1 MIDFNAVSADGRP
14 ILDLK
19 VEELSLRVDGKARV
33 IHSINLVQVPGGQSG
48 HDAAHP
54 LLDSPFATNA
64 AVDTGR
70 TLIFVVDDESIRPGS
85 ERPTRQA
92 ASQFLAGLA
101 PRDRVALFTVPHGG
115 MKVDLTSDFDKVR
128 TALGQITGQAPENE
142 SLSDAACRTRTDL
155 QSIAGMLDSLAG
167 GQAPVTVVFLT
178 STLTGSRSQVTMSR
192 NSTTSPTG
200 ASLPGARTM
209 GTCELQHE
217 EFDKVAAAAMQARAH
232 FYIIQPELN
241 ASARLTNPSGG
252 TGVDPR
258 VGGDLV
264 RGTDSYE
271 QGINDLAGVTAG
283 EHYPLTSTG
292 DNALIRIALETSAYY
307 MVTFEPEDLERN
319 GASHRVELKV
329 SRPGVSLRALPA
341 VLIPAA
347 TAASAP
353 AVTTPKT
360 MLGEM
365 RAYRDL
371 TLRSAAFTARYQ
383 TSGKIQ
389 IVAAFEPDDPL
400 VTLTSAMVG
409 IFDGSGKLVG
419 SWVAQP
425 ADLEKAN
432 LAKTPV
438 TAGLVAPP
446 GKYRLRVAATD
457 KSGRSGAT
465 DLDIDATLTSAGT
478 LKMGSLALGRTKDNI
493 FFPKLQFSDETVA
506 IAYLELYGQRL
517 ADDRP
522 VVVMF
527 QVAKSPD
534 GPALLVQ
541 PASVDETLVPDRF
554 IVEAAIPL
562 AALEP
567 GDYVVRALIGNGV
580 EGEPLGRVIRT
591 LRKTAK

>member
-1 MIDFNAVSADGRP
+1 M
-14 ILDLK
+14 L
-19 VEELSLRVDGKARV
+19 E
-33 IHSINLVQVPGGQSG
+33 
-48 HDAAHP
+48 
-54 LLDSPFATNA
+54 SPYSTNA
-64 AVDTGR
+64 AVDSGR
-70 TLIFVVDDESIRPGS
+70 TMIFVVDDESIRPGA

-92 ASQFLAGLA
+92 AGQFLAGLS

-128 TALGQITGQAPENE
+128 TALGQITGQAPETE

-155 QSIAGMLDSLAG
+155 QSIAGMLDNLAG
-167 GQAPVTVVFLT
+167 GQGPVTVVFLT
-178 STLTGSRSQVTMSR
+178 STLTGSRSQTTMSR
-192 NSTTSPTG
+192 NTATSPTG
-200 ASLPGARTM
+200 SSLPGARTM
-209 GTCELQHE
+209 GTCELQPE

-232 FYIIQPELN
+232 FYIIQPDLS

-252 TGVDPR
+252 TGIDPR
-258 VGGDLV
+258 VGGDMA

-271 QGINDLAGVTAG
+271 QGINDLAGVTNG
-283 EHYPLTSTG
+283 EHYPLSSTG

-307 MVTFEPEDLERN
+307 AVTFEPEDLERN

-329 SRPGVSLRALPA
+329 SRPGVSLRTLPGVVIA
-341 VLIPAA
+341 SA

-353 AVTTPKT
+353 PVITPKT

-371 TLRSAAFTARYQ
+371 TLRAAGFTARYQ
-383 TSGKIQ
+383 TGKTQI
-389 IVAAFEPDDPL
+389 IVAFEADDPL
-400 VTLTSAMVG
+400 VNLTSAMAG
-409 IFDGSGKLVG
+409 IFDASGKLVG
-419 SWVAQP
+419 SWVAEP
-425 ADLEKAN
+425 AN

-438 TAGLVAPP
+438 TAALVAPP
-446 GKYRLRVAATD
+446 GKYRIRVAATD

-465 DLDIDATLTSAGT
+465 DLDIDTNLTSAGT

-493 FFPKLQFSDETVA
+493 FIPKLQFSDEAVV

-517 ADDRP
+517 PDDRP
-522 VVVMF
+522 VVAMF
-527 QVAKSPD
+527 QVAKSAD

-541 PASVDETLVPDRF
+541 PASIDETSVPDRF

-580 EGEPLGRVIRT
+580 EGEPMGRVIRT

>member
-1 MIDFNAVSADGRP
+1 MIDFNAVASDGRP

-19 VEELSLRVDGKARV
+19 VEELSLKVDGKPRV
-33 IHSINLVQVPGGQSG
+33 IHSINLIQVPGGQSG
-48 HDAAHP
+48 RDAAHP
-54 LLDSPFATNA
+54 VLDSPFATNA

-70 TLIFVVDDESIRPGS
+70 TMIFVVDDESLRPGS
-85 ERPTRQA
+85 ERAARQA

-167 GQAPVTVVFLT
+167 GQSPVTVVFLT
-178 STLTGSRSQVTMSR
+178 STLTGSRSQSTMSR
-192 NSTTSPTG
+192 SNTTSATG
-200 ASLPGARTM
+200 APLPGARTM
-209 GTCELQHE
+209 GACELQPE
-217 EFDKVAAAAMQARAH
+217 EFDKVAQAAQQARAH

-252 TGVDPR
+252 TGISPR
-258 VGGDLV
+258 VGGDVV
-264 RGTDSYE
+264 RGTDSFE
-271 QGINDLAGVTAG
+271 QGINDLAGVTGG
-283 EHYPLTSTG
+283 EHYPLSSTG
-292 DNALIRIALETSAYY
+292 DSALIKIALETSAYY
-307 MVTFEPEDLERN
+307 MVTFEPEDMERN

-329 SRPGVSLRALPA
+329 SRPGVALRTLPG

-347 TAASAP
+347 TAASAAP
-353 AVTTPKT
+353 VTTPKT
-360 MLGEM
+360 MMGEM

-371 TLRSAAFTARYQ
+371 TLRSAGFTARYQ
-383 TSGKIQ
+383 TGGKMQ
-389 IVAAFEPDDPL
+389 VVAVFEPDDPL
-400 VTLTSAMVG
+400 VTLTSAMAG
-409 IFDGSGKLVG
+409 LFDSSGKLVH
-419 SWVAQP
+419 SWIAQP
-425 ADLEKAN
+425 SD

-438 TAGLVAPP
+438 TAALVAAP
-446 GKYRLRVAATD
+446 GKYRLRIAATD

-465 DLDIDATLTSAGT
+465 DWDIDANLTPAGT
-478 LKMGSLALGRTKDNI
+478 LKMSSLLLGKTKDGM
-493 FFPKLQFSDETVA
+493 FMPKLQFTDEPVV
-506 IAYLELYGQRL
+506 IAYLELYGERT
-517 ADDRP
+517 DKDRP

-541 PASVDETLVPDRF
+541 PASVDETRDLDRF

-562 AALEP
+562 GALEP

>member
-1 MIDFNAVSADGRP
+1 MIDFNAISPDGRP

-19 VEELSLRVDGKARV
+19 VEELSLKVDGKARV
-33 IHSINLVQVPGGQSG
+33 IHSINLVQVPGGQAG

-54 LLDSPFATNA
+54 VLDSPFATNA

-70 TLIFVVDDESIRPGS
+70 TLIFVVDDESLRPGS
-85 ERPTRQA
+85 ERPARQA
-92 ASQFLAGLA
+92 ASQFLAGLS

-115 MKVDLTSDFDKVR
+115 MKVDLTSDFEKVR

-142 SLSDAACRTRTDL
+142 SLSDAACRTRSDL
-155 QSIAGMLDSLAG
+155 QSIAGMLDNLAG
-167 GQAPVTVVFLT
+167 GQGPVTVVFLT
-178 STLTGSRSQVTMSR
+178 STLTGSRSSVTMGR
-192 NSTTSPTG
+192 NNATSPTG
-200 ASLPGARTM
+200 APLPGARTM
-209 GTCELQHE
+209 GTCELQPE
-217 EFDKVAAAAMQARAH
+217 EFDKVAAAAQQARAH
-232 FYIIQPELN
+232 FYIIQPDLN

-252 TGVDPR
+252 TGISPR
-258 VGGDLV
+258 VGGDMS

-319 GASHRVELKV
+319 GAAHRVELKV
-329 SRPGVSLRALPA
+329 SRPGVALRTLSA
-341 VLIPAA
+341 VIIPSATAA
-347 TAASAP
+347 TAIE
-353 AVTTPKT
+353 VTTPKT

-371 TLRSAAFTARYQ
+371 SLRSAGFTARYQ
-383 TSGKIQ
+383 TSGKMQ
-389 IVAAFEPDDPL
+389 IVAVFEPDDPL
-400 VTLTSAMVG
+400 VTLTSAMAG
-409 IFDGSGKLVG
+409 LFDASGKLVH
-419 SWVAQP
+419 SWIAQP
-425 ADLEKAN
+425 AD

-438 TAGLVAPP
+438 TAALVAAP

-465 DLDIDATLTSAGT
+465 DWDIDATLTSAGT
-478 LKMGSLALGRTKDNI
+478 LKMSSLLLGKTKDGM
-493 FFPKLQFSDETVA
+493 FMPKLQFTDEATV
-506 IAYLELYGQRL
+506 IAYLELYSQRTPE
-517 ADDRP
+517 DRP
-522 VVVMF
+522 VVVVF

-534 GPALLVQ
+534 GPALLEQ
-541 PASVDETLVPDRF
+541 PAAVDETRDLDRF

-562 AALEP
+562 GALEP
-567 GDYVVRALIGNGV
+567 GDYVVRAMNGNGV
-580 EGEPLGRVIRT
+580 EGEPLARVMRT